1 MPANLPALRD
11 APPGRFRVL
20 VAASIAGALL
30 GLGGCR
36 CADCDDDDPAGLPP
50 GAELWRET
58 GIETDRPIIGVHA
71 SPSEVFAFSESEFV
85 RAVQDV
91 DDDTGEASLRLV
103 DRRRF
108 RTALRR
114 AGQPA
119 VNDLVFARG
128 ALDTETGEQ
137 VVEFQTVQNAGGVAQ
152 VVLDSV
158 RIDSTFDEPVALVSD
173 GREIGAFTRDGR
185 VYAQPIVRRA
195 ERSVALLL
203 LGIDYDRGFER
214 FASVEP
220 LAVVDLPGVRED
232 DRAVSSISLLDGYF
246 YVATKSGGFR
256 VTRDGDVERVID
268 AVTGVRDF
276 FKFEGSFYAS
286 REGRGSLLESEDGLS
301 FRSSELVQDF
311 GVVEVLGEDIVV
323 QRFEGWPFFVTD
335 ALAEAPDSLSL
346 NRGFTR
352 AQDAYYG
359 IGRLNGRYY
368 LGLDRALYV
377 ADSLATTEAP

>member
-1 MPANLPALRD
+1 MPIHVPAVRD
-11 APPGRFRVL
+11 TLAGPFRVL
-20 VAASIAGALL
+20 AAASIAWALL
-30 GLGGCR
+30 SLGGCR
-36 CADCDDDDPAGLPP
+36 CADCDDDDPPGPAP
-50 GAELWRET
+50 GAEPWRAT
-58 GIETDRPIIGVHA
+58 GIETERPIIGVHA
-71 SPSEVFAFSESEFV
+71 SPFEVFAFSEGEFV
-85 RAVQDV
+85 RAAQDV

-103 DRRRF
+103 GRRRF
-108 RTALRR
+108 RTVLRR

-137 VVEFQTVQNAGGVAQ
+137 VIEFQTVQNAGGVAQ
-152 VVLDSV
+152 VVVDSV
-158 RIDSTFDEPVALVSD
+158 RIDSTFDELVALVSD

-195 ERSVALLL
+195 ERTVAILLFAL
-203 LGIDYDRGFER
+203 DYDRGFER
-214 FASVEP
+214 FTSVEP

-232 DRAVSSISLLDGYF
+232 DRAVSSITLLDGYF
-246 YVATKSGGFR
+246 YVATKFGGFR
-256 VTRDGDVERVID
+256 VTRDGEVEQVID
-268 AVTGVRDF
+268 GFTGVRDF
-276 FKFEGSFYAS
+276 FKYEGSFYAT
-286 REGRGSLLESEDGLS
+286 REGRGTLLVSDDGLF
-301 FRSSELVQDF
+301 FRSSDLVQDF

-335 ALAEAPDSLSL
+335 ALADAPDSLRL

-368 LGLDRALYV
+368 LGHDRTLYA
-377 ADSLATTEAP
+377 ADSLATTRAF